1 MYQTGDTSYLRLR
14 LKYLQFTYIL
24 DSSVDIWISS
34 AEEFWS
40 FEFFSF
46 SNSWGNKSAATWN

>member
-1 MYQTGDTSYLRLR
+1 MYQNKTGDTSYLRLR

-24 DSSVDIWISS
+24 DSSVDISS